1 MIVTFGALVVGV
13 ILVDK
18 GAAVV
23 PHCKLVVALEL
34 DGVTAYGVDVFDAC
48 VVVTFHLDEY
58 LVAVAVLNLL
68 GRIEVHVD
76 VVLLVLPVL

>member
-1 MIVTFGALVVGV
+1 MELVVDV

-18 GAAVV
+18 AAAVV

-34 DGVTAYGVDVFDAC
+34 DGVAAYGVDVFDAR
-48 VVVTFHLDEY
+48 VVVTFHLAVY
-58 LVAVAVLNLL
+58 LVAAVLNPL
-68 GRIEVHVD
+68 GVIEVHVD